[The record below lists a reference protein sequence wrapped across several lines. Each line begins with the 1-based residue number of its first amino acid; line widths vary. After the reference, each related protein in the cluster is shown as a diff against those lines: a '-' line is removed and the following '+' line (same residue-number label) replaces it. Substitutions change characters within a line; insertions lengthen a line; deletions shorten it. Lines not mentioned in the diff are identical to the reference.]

1 MKIGYARVSTTHQQH
16 SLEAQIE
23 KLETA
28 GCEKIFSEEVSAV
41 SSKQVARKKQA
52 ARKTQETS

>member
-16 SLEAQIE
+16 SLEAQLE

-28 GCEKIFSEEVSAV
+28 GCEKIFSEEVSV
-41 SSKQVARKKQA
+41 DCSRKSGPPFELGLA
-52 ARKTQETS
+52 P